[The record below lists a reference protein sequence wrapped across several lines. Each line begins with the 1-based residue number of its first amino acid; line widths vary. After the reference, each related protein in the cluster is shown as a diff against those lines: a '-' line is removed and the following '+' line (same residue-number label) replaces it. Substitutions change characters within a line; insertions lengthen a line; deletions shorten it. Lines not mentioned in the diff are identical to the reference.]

1 MKRVA
6 LQNSKF
12 VVFAALTSILSSIL
26 FSAVPTPSASAAS
39 AGANQCIQN
48 VSTATGVTVFQDL
61 GYCWIAFRTVGSY
74 TWTPPS
80 TVTEIDLLV
89 VAGGGGGGSRH
100 AGGGGAGG
108 VISNLGVA
116 INSTDLSISV
126 GAGGAGGA
134 AASTGGNTGSNGAD
148 SIVSGGGIATRTAV
162 GGGGGGYG
170 GAANSGGSGG
180 GGGSSSAGG
189 SATSGQGFAGSA
201 GLTDGV
207 NYWVGGGG
215 GGAGAAGGA
224 ASSTKGGNGGAGTQI
239 TWLSTNAYINL
250 GVGRLDNDTQKIYIA
265 GGGSGG
271 TDRDSIPAGIPTV
284 GGGGYGATGT
294 GDATAGAA
302 NSGGGGGG
310 SGISGVGTGSKKGG
324 DGGSGAVLIRYTIAK
339 VIFKASDYTS
349 GSTAWPNAVTGG
361 TAGTAPSGGMTKSG
375 SLISAVTFSGKES
388 SNSDQITS
396 SLGSLNPR
404 DTVTVEMWI
413 KLKDSGS
420 AQNASG
426 SMLFSWSASNFN
438 IYHYGDQVGFNTFNN
453 QLYGIDSTSFNNVW
467 THLVFVMTDT
477 GPWSTLKIYANGAL
491 QNPTCRV
498 TPGNC
503 TSAQV
508 RTIDNSGNFILMD
521 NAYSANTWNA
531 KADVGLVRIY
541 ENELTSAKV
550 AALYSATQPDYTL
563 PAQLIGNP
571 TLTGDP
577 LKGKSI
583 TLSVTAYV
591 PGRVTFTV
599 NGKRIAGCIG
609 RATSGSSPNYSAS
622 CLWKP
627 STTGR
632 QELVATV
639 SSSDNSYDPTRSS
652 PLVVFAGKRTDRR

>member
-1 MKRVA
+1 MKRTGS
-6 LQNSKF
+6 QSSKF
-12 VVFAALTSILSSIL
+12 ALFAALTSILASIL
-26 FSAVPTPSASAAS
+26 FSTFPAPSASAAS
-39 AGANQCIQN
+39 AGTNQCIQSVN
-48 VSTATGVTVFQDL
+48 TATGITVYQDL
-61 GYCWIAFRTVGSY
+61 GYCWIAFRNVGSY
-74 TWTPPS
+74 TWTPPT

-100 AGGGGAGG
+100 AGGGGSGG
-108 VISNLGVA
+108 VINNLGLS

-134 AASTGGNTGSNGAD
+134 AASSGGNSGSNGAD
-148 SIVSGGGIATRTAV
+148 SIVSGGGIATLTAV

-170 GAANSGGSGG
+170 AGTNSGGSGG

-189 SATSGQGFAGSA
+189 TSTAGQGFDGSA
-201 GLTDGV
+201 GLTDGA

-215 GGAGAAGGA
+215 GGPGAAGGS

-239 TWLSTNAYINL
+239 SWMNSNAWANL
-250 GVGRLDNDTQKIYIA
+250 GVGIFDNDSQKIYI
-265 GGGSGG
+265 GGGGGGG
-271 TDRDSIPAGIPTV
+271 TDRNTIPAGTPTL

-294 GDATAGAA
+294 GDATAGVA

-324 DGGSGAVLIRYTIAK
+324 DGGSGTVLIRYTIAK

-349 GSTAWPNAVTGG
+349 GSTTWSNAVAGG
-361 TAGTAPSGGMTKSG
+361 TSGTAPTGGMTKSG
-375 SLISAVTFSGKES
+375 SLISAVTFAGKES
-388 SNSDQITS
+388 LNSDQITS
-396 SLGSLNPR
+396 SLGTLTR
-404 DTVTVEMWI
+404 DTVTVEMWV

-426 SMLFSWSASNFN
+426 SMLFSWSASHFN
-438 IYHYGDQVGFNTFNN
+438 IYHYGDQIGFNTFNN
-453 QLYGIDSTSFNNVW
+453 QLYGIDSTSYNNVW

-477 GPWSTLKIYANGAL
+477 GPWSTLKIYANGIL
-491 QNPTCRV
+491 QNSTCRV
-498 TPGNC
+498 NASNC

-508 RTIDNSGNFILMD
+508 RTIDRNGNFILMD
-521 NAYSANTWNA
+521 SAYSANTWNA
-531 KADVGLVRIY
+531 KVDVGLVRIY

-571 TLTGDP
+571 MLTGNP

-609 RATSGSSPNYSAS
+609 RATSGSSPNYSATCS
-622 CLWKP
+622 WKP
-627 STTGR
+627 ATTGR

-639 SSSDNSYDPTRSS
+639 SSSDNSFDSTRSA
-652 PLVVFAGKRTDRR
+652 PLVVYAAKRTDKR